1 MPHLKHIADNLRAGN
16 IDTAIKEKK
25 ALGTIRDRELRL
37 EIEEIAKQAVLK
49 HLKDGE
55 VDVARKI
62 QKLFSMSNDMFEDT
76 VAQAVLSSF
85 RDGDF
90 ETVKELRKEL
100 PIPKRLTGDLV
111 AYCSTWGDTRK
122 CLLMEEV
129 LA

>member
-1 MPHLKHIADNLRAGN
+1 MPHLRHIADTLRAGD
-16 IDTAIKEKK
+16 IDAAKKSKAELGLIKDEVLK
-25 ALGTIRDRELRL
+25 L

-55 VDVARKI
+55 VDTARKI
-62 QKLFSMSNDMFEDT
+62 QKLFSMPKDMFEDT

-100 PIPKRLTGDLV
+100 PIPERLSSDII
-111 AYCSTWGDTRK
+111 AYCSTWKNTRL
-122 CLLMEEV
+122 CTVMEEV
-129 LA
+129 LR